1 MSRHLLQLA
10 RLSRDLGAM
19 EETPDTSRPGRGRR
33 VALIAGV
40 AAAVA
45 VGVAAVAI
53 AVGFATRPIPV
64 IVDGR
69 RRLVAQGTT
78 VSSLLASHAL
88 VVRNGNLV
96 AVTTRRILRPGTG
109 ATGTVL
115 VDSKPATA
123 GTQVHED
130 SVVESIVGTDLVET
144 TRSTRLALAPGSH
157 YSGHGP
163 YVVMSDPGRDGVS
176 IVTRGALSGELVTT
190 TVISTP
196 KPGMIRRYGY
206 TGRAKVIALS
216 FDDGPWP
223 SSTQA
228 VLAILAK
235 YKIKATF
242 FMIGEQV
249 ARNPDIARAVA
260 KSGMP
265 IGNHTQTHQGLSKLS
280 GSRVAWQID
289 TDEAAIQH
297 ATGVR
302 PVWLR
307 PPGGT
312 LSRTVYEQANKAH
325 LRIMLWDVDPDD
337 WKRPPAATI
346 AARVLAGARPGAVV
360 LMHDGGGDRSNTL
373 AALPT
378 IITKLLAAG
387 YRFETLDQMFAK

>member
-1 MSRHLLQLA
+1 MSPEPRSLA
-10 RLSRDLGAM
+10 RLSRERVTM
-19 EETPDTSRPGRGRR
+19 EDTPDTSRPERGRR
-33 VALIAGV
+33 VTLIAGV
-40 AAAVA
+40 VAAIVI
-45 VGVAAVAI
+45 GVAAVAVV
-53 AVGFATRPIPV
+53 VGFATRPIPV
-64 IVDGR
+64 MVDGH
-69 RRLVAQGTT
+69 RRLVPRGTT
-78 VSSLLASHAL
+78 VSALLASHSL
-88 VVRNGNLV
+88 VVRHGNLV
-96 AVTTRRILRPGTG
+96 SVVSRKVLRAG
-109 ATGTVL
+109 AGAPGTVL
-115 VDSKPATA
+115 VDSRPATA

-130 SVVESIVGTDLVET
+130 SVVASVVGSDVVESTKSERVTV
-144 TRSTRLALAPGSH
+144 APGSH

-163 YVVMSDPGRDGVS
+163 YVVLSDPGRDGVR

-190 TVISTP
+190 TIISTP
-196 KPGMIRRYGY
+196 QAGMIRRYGY
-206 TGRAKVIALS
+206 SGRAKVISLS

-223 SSTQA
+223 GSTQA
-228 VLAILAK
+228 ILAVLAK
-235 YKIKATF
+235 FKIKATF

-249 ARNPDIARAVA
+249 ARNPDVARAVA
-260 KSGMP
+260 KAGMP

-302 PVWLR
+302 PLWLR

-325 LRIMLWDVDPDD
+325 VRIMLWDVDPDD

-346 AARVLAGARPGAVV
+346 VSRVLSGAHPGAVV
-360 LMHDGGGDRSNTL
+360 LMHDGGGDRSNTV

-387 YRFETLDQMFAK
+387 YRFETLDQMFGR